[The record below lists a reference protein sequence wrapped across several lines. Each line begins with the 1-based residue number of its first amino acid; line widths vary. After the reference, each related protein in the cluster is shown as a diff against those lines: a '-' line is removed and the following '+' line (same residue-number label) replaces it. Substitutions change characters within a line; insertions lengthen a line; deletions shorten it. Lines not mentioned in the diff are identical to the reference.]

1 MRTLLLLV
9 RPPQSQRTIDDL
21 IRQHIYSCSLHLQTI
36 KLRCPCSELSLVG
49 FGLRPFGAAAVVQ
62 TTSIYK
68 VRILMFYQSTMSL
81 LVIDF
86 THWEGRDGDIVV
98 KELAAVDCHSN
109 TVSSYVFKRP
119 YGWKEIPMFIARMN
133 DAIDHLCNWNEDDIL
148 Y

>member
-1 MRTLLLLV
+1 
-9 RPPQSQRTIDDL
+9 
-21 IRQHIYSCSLHLQTI
+21 
-36 KLRCPCSELSLVG
+36 
-49 FGLRPFGAAAVVQ
+49 
-62 TTSIYK
+62 
-68 VRILMFYQSTMSL
+68 MFYQSTMSL

-133 DAIDHLCNWNEDDIL
+133 DAIEHGCNWNDEIYYIQSLKLWYIARRHLLLQCIASVLRKHDIL
-148 Y
+148 VTLLSVQLLM